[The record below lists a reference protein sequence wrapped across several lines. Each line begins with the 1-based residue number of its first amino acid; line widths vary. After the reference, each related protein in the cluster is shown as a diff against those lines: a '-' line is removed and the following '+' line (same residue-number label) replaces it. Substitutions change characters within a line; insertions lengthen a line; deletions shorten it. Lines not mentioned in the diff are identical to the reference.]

1 VDLLEHARATGRLLA
16 VDECRRSGNVSEAIG
31 TWAAEQSPRIAFSR
45 VTAADSFIPLGEAA
59 EYVLVQEAEI
69 VSAALL
75 LLQS

>member
-1 VDLLEHARATGRLLA
+1 
-16 VDECRRSGNVSEAIG
+16 
-31 TWAAEQSPRIAFSR
+31 